1 MSEPQVGHLAAEV
14 RTLARLSGYWLVCR
28 GPTQAQYQTKPGR
41 PGRSTVPDLNALI
54 VSASSGSSPAT
65 SNNYAFSQ
73 HSNDSLKSRLWS
85 WTTTLSGCFSHTLFH
100 RLCLLY

>member
-1 MSEPQVGHLAAEV
+1 MAAEV

-41 PGRSTVPDLNALI
+41 PVRSTVPDLNALI

-65 SNNYAFSQ
+65 SNNSAFSQ
-73 HSNDSLKSRLWS
+73 HSNDSLKGRLWS
-85 WTTTLSGCFSHTLFH
+85 WTASLSGFFCQTLFP
-100 RLCLLY
+100 RAYLL